1 MGGLVRRY
9 RGYFLF
15 AGLLSLAINV
25 LLLVPPV
32 YMLQLFDR
40 VISSRSPET
49 LIMLT
54 VAAAL
59 ALGMMGL
66 LDALRGWLLM
76 GCGIAL
82 DRLLGPR
89 VFEGLLAPSITLT
102 ADERAH
108 GLRDVHTLRTFL
120 TGAGIFALFDAP
132 WLPFF
137 LVLIYFFHPALAAV
151 ATGGALIMI
160 ALAVV
165 NDRLTRKPIERVQ
178 EGLRR
183 SGAFGDS
190 AARNRE
196 VVHALGMLPA
206 VTRRWSK
213 LNDQT
218 LAEQIGAGGR
228 ALNLTALSK
237 VARQVIQ
244 TAMLATGAYLV
255 ISQLATPGVML
266 AATIILGR
274 ALAPVEMLVAGW
286 RQLVEV
292 QDVWKRLDSLIAKQA
307 HEQPNTELPVPQGEI
322 KVERVVF
329 GVPGLERPI
338 IRGASFDL
346 QPGDSLGI
354 LGPSAAGKSTLAR
367 LLVGIWKPTAGH
379 VRLDGADITTWR
391 RERLAPHIGY
401 LPQQVELFA
410 GTVAENI
417 ARLGKSDAA
426 SVIRAGQRAHAHE
439 MILRLPKGY
448 DSPVGDAGER
458 LSPGQRQ
465 MVAFARALYGGPR
478 VVILDE
484 PNADLDVDGED
495 ALMRALRQLREER
508 ITLVV
513 IAHRPHILGLLDKLL
528 VLKEGSVEIFGPRA
542 DIVSKL
548 ARVVTPAR
556 GVA

>member
-25 LLLVPPV
+25 LLLVPPI

-49 LIMLT
+49 LVMLT

-59 ALGMMGL
+59 ALAMLGL

-89 VFEGLLAPSITLT
+89 VFEGLLAPSINLT

-151 ATGGALIMI
+151 ATGGAALMI

-165 NDRLTRKPIERVQ
+165 NDRLTRKPVERVQ
-178 EGLRR
+178 ENLRR
-183 SGAFGDS
+183 AGAFSDG

-206 VTRRWSK
+206 VTRRWSA
-213 LNDQT
+213 LNDRT
-218 LAEQIGAGGR
+218 LTEQIGAGGR

-274 ALAPVEMLVAGW
+274 ALAPVETLVAGW

-292 QDVWKRLDSLIAKQA
+292 HDVWKRLDSVIAKQA
-307 HEQPNTELPVPQGEI
+307 QEQPNTELPAPKGEI
-322 KVERVVF
+322 SVERILF

-338 IRGASFDL
+338 IRGISFEL
-346 QPGDSLGI
+346 HAGDSLGI

-367 LLVGIWKPTAGH
+367 LLVGIWKPAAGH
-379 VRLDGADITTWR
+379 VRLDGADVTTWR
-391 RERLAPHIGY
+391 RERLAPYIGY
-401 LPQQVELFA
+401 LPQQVDLFP

-417 ARLGKSDAA
+417 ARLSEPDAA
-426 SVIRAGQRAHAHE
+426 KVIRAGQRAHVHE

-448 DSPVGDAGER
+448 DTPVGDAGER

-465 MVAFARALYGGPR
+465 MVAFARALYGSPR
-478 VVILDE
+478 IVVLDE
-484 PNADLDVDGED
+484 PNADLDIDGEEG
-495 ALMRALRQLREER
+495 LMRALRRLREKG

-528 VLKEGSVEIFGPRA
+528 VLKEGAVEVFGPRA
-542 DIVSKL
+542 EIVSKL
-548 ARVVTPAR
+548 ARVVPAR
-556 GVA
+556 GAA

>member
-1 MGGLVRRY
+1 
-9 RGYFLF
+9 
-15 AGLLSLAINV
+15 V
-25 LLLVPPV
+25 LLLVPPI

-49 LIMLT
+49 LTMLT
-54 VAAAL
+54 VAAVLAL
-59 ALGMMGL
+59 AMMGL

-89 VFEGLLAPSITLT
+89 VFEGLLAPSIHLT

-132 WLPFF
+132 WLPFY
-137 LVLIYFFHPALAAV
+137 LVLIYLFHPALAAV

-165 NDRLTRKPIERVQ
+165 NDRLTRKPIEQVQ
-178 EGLRR
+178 ENVRR
-183 SGAFGDS
+183 SGAFSDIV
-190 AARNRE
+190 ARNRE

-206 VTRRWSK
+206 VTRRWSA
-213 LNDQT
+213 LNDRT
-218 LAEQIGAGGR
+218 LSEQIGAGGR
-228 ALNLTALSK
+228 SLNLTAISK

-292 QDVWKRLDSLIAKQA
+292 HDVWKRLDGLIAKQGQ
-307 HEQPNTELPVPQGEI
+307 EQPNTELPAPKGEI
-322 KVERVVF
+322 AVERVVF

-338 IRGASFDL
+338 LRGISFAL

-367 LLVGIWKPTAGH
+367 LLIGIWKPTVGN
-379 VRLDGADITTWR
+379 VRFDGADVTTWR
-391 RERLAPHIGY
+391 RERLARHIGY

-417 ARLGKSDAA
+417 ARLSEPDAA
-426 SVIRAGQRAHAHE
+426 KVIRAGQRAHVHE
-439 MILRLPKGY
+439 TILRLPKGY
-448 DSPVGDAGER
+448 DTPVGDAGER

-465 MVAFARALYGGPR
+465 MVALARALYGSPR
-478 VVILDE
+478 IVVLDE
-484 PNADLDVDGED
+484 PNADLDIDGEE
-495 ALMRALRQLREER
+495 ALMHALRRLREKG

-513 IAHRPHILGLLDKLL
+513 IAHRPHILSLLDKLL
-528 VLKEGSVEIFGPRA
+528 VLKEGAVEVFGPRA
-542 DIVSKL
+542 EIISKL
-548 ARVVTPAR
+548 ARVVPVR
-556 GVA
+556 GAA

>member
-1 MGGLVRRY
+1 MGELLRRF
-9 RGYFLF
+9 RGYFVF

-25 LLLVPPV
+25 LLLVPPI

-49 LIMLT
+49 LAMLT
-54 VAAAL
+54 LAAAL
-59 ALGMMGL
+59 ALAMMGV
-66 LDALRGWLLM
+66 LDSLRGWLLM

-89 VFEGLLAPSITLT
+89 VFEGLLTPSTHLS

-108 GLRDVHTLRTFL
+108 GLRDVQTLRSFL

-137 LVLIYFFHPALAAV
+137 LVLIYFFHSALAAV
-151 ATGGALIMI
+151 ATGGAMIMI

-183 SGAFGDS
+183 TGTFSDS
-190 AARNRE
+190 VAKNRE

-206 VTRRWSK
+206 VTRRWSA
-213 LNDQT
+213 LNDRT

-292 QDVWKRLDSLIAKQA
+292 QNVWKRLDGVITKQA
-307 HEQPNTELPVPQGEI
+307 QEHPNTELPVPQGEI
-322 KVERVVF
+322 KVERVLF

-338 IRGASFDL
+338 IRGVTFEL

-379 VRLDGADITTWR
+379 VRFDGADVTTWR

-401 LPQQVELFA
+401 LPQQVELFP

-417 ARLGKSDAA
+417 ARLSEPDAA
-426 SVIRAGQRAHAHE
+426 KVIRAAQRAHAHD

-448 DSPVGDAGER
+448 DTPVGDAGER

-465 MVAFARALYGGPR
+465 MVAFARALYGKPR
-478 VVILDE
+478 VVVLDE
-484 PNADLDVDGED
+484 PNADLDIDGED
-495 ALMRALRQLREER
+495 ALMRALRHLREKR

-513 IAHRPHILGLLDKLL
+513 IAHRPHILSLLDKLL
-528 VLKEGSVEIFGPRA
+528 VLKEGAVEIFGPRA
-542 DIVSKL
+542 EIISRL
-548 ARVVTPAR
+548 ARVVAPAR
-556 GVA
+556 GAA